1 MLANIIMFLCSIY
14 YKKYNKPIAY
24 IRGTV
29 KQYPRYL
36 LYTEDEKIYQRM
48 DKF

>member
-14 YKKYNKPIAY
+14 SKKYNKPIAY
-24 IRGTV
+24 IKGTG
-29 KQYPRYL
+29 KQYPCYL
-36 LYTEDEKIYQRM
+36 LYTESKKVYERM